1 MSDGIITFLASFLIW
16 VILVSL
22 FALWLIDGRI
32 KKEVALHAI
41 TAGIIAW
48 LVTQIIKSLIPSMR
62 PFDINGLTPLT
73 LSVPGDNAFPSGHAA
88 FTFGI
93 GVSVWRHKKL
103 LGLVFILMALGVGV
117 GRILGNVHSPL
128 DVVAGAL
135 LGTISALLIGRVH
148 FFKLLKK
155 SKSSMKL
162 KH

>member
-41 TAGIIAW
+41 AAGLIAW
-48 LVTQIIKSLIPSMR
+48 LVAEIIKSLIPSTR

-73 LSVPGDNAFPSGHAA
+73 LSVPGDGAFPSGHVA

-93 GVSVWRHKKL
+93 GVSILRHKKL

-117 GRILGNVHSPL
+117 GRVLGNVHSSL
-128 DVVAGAL
+128 DIAAGAL
-135 LGTISALLIGRVH
+135 IGTISALIIGKIH
-148 FFKLLKK
+148 FFKLLNKK
-155 SKSSMKL
+155 L
-162 KH
+162 